1 MAHSNKKDSKLDE
14 VRAVLRRLQGLPTED
29 EPDPLEAARFAR
41 GVRLLAATSIGIT
54 VVGIAGGAYLLTS
67 VNQPVTSASGPKPA
81 GASEKAPGAG
91 PPDSRAK
98 DQQVAATTVASPQA
112 EPKAGGGSRP
122 PPLSPPNL
130 PAAAVASEIKPTVDA
145 ALDLMAKG
153 RIRAARERLLALTDG
168 GLPPADLA
176 WALARSYDPNHLVT
190 LPAPDAAPD
199 VKEATRWYRLW
210 YGAAVR
216 QGLVADS
223 VSLERIIG
231 SMRE

>member
-1 MAHSNKKDSKLDE
+1 MAHSDKKDSKLDE

-41 GVRLLAATSIGIT
+41 GVRVLAVASIGIT

-67 VNQPVTSASGPKPA
+67 FNQPVTSTSGTKPAVTAEKPARAAPPASGPK
-81 GASEKAPGAG
+81 EM
-91 PPDSRAK
+91 
-98 DQQVAATTVASPQA
+98 
-112 EPKAGGGSRP
+112 
-122 PPLSPPNL
+122 PPLSPASRPTTAD
-130 PAAAVASEIKPTVDA
+130 PSAVKPTLDM

-153 RIRAARERLLALTDG
+153 RIRAARERLLALADG
-168 GLPPADLA
+168 GLPTADVA

-190 LPAPDAAPD
+190 LPAPDSAPD
-199 VKEATRWYRLW
+199 LKEATRWYRLW

>member
-1 MAHSNKKDSKLDE
+1 MAHSDRKDSKLDE

-41 GVRLLAATSIGIT
+41 GVRVLAVASIGIT
-54 VVGIAGGAYLLTS
+54 LVGIAGGAYLLTS
-67 VNQPVTSASGPKPA
+67 FNQPVTSTSGPKPA
-81 GASEKAPGAG
+81 VTAEKPARAAPPG
-91 PPDSRAK
+91 PK
-98 DQQVAATTVASPQA
+98 DERVVATAAAPPQTKPPSA
-112 EPKAGGGSRP
+112 PSRP
-122 PPLSPPNL
+122 KTVDPS
-130 PAAAVASEIKPTVDA
+130 AVKPTLDA
-145 ALDLMAKG
+145 ALDLIAKG
-153 RIRAARERLLALTDG
+153 RIRTAREQLLALTDG
-168 GLPPADLA
+168 GLPPADVA

-190 LPAPDAAPD
+190 LPAPDDAPD